1 MFNNREFG
9 ATNGWLEGFKKRNNL
24 KSYKKRGEAGSVD
37 VAKLPEQREHLK
49 SILEGYNEC
58 DIFNCDETALFWK
71 MEPRTT
77 LARASVSGK
86 KLLKDRV
93 SILATCNATGEEKLP
108 LLFINNSNNPRS
120 LRGIDKTTLGI
131 WYYYNKSAWMQR
143 SIFESYLRKVNN
155 MFCLKLFC

>member
-1 MFNNREFG
+1 MVGRIQKEKQSKI
-9 ATNGWLEGFKKRNNL
+9 LQ
-24 KSYKKRGEAGSVD
+24 KRGEAGSVD

-93 SILATCNATGEEKLP
+93 SILTTCNATGEEKLYC
-108 LLFINNSNNPRS
+108 S
-120 LRGIDKTTLGI
+120 
-131 WYYYNKSAWMQR
+131 
-143 SIFESYLRKVNN
+143 
-155 MFCLKLFC
+155 

>member
-1 MFNNREFG
+1 M
-9 ATNGWLEGFKKRNNL
+9 
-24 KSYKKRGEAGSVD
+24 
-37 VAKLPEQREHLK
+37 AKLPEQREHLK

-108 LLFINNSNNPRS
+108 LLLINNSNNPRS
-120 LRGIDKTTLGI
+120 LRAELIKLHLIYGIIIINPPGCNALYLKATLEGLTTC
-131 WYYYNKSAWMQR
+131 
-143 SIFESYLRKVNN
+143 E
-155 MFCLKLFC
+155 LKLFC

>member
-1 MFNNREFG
+1 
-9 ATNGWLEGFKKRNNL
+9 
-24 KSYKKRGEAGSVD
+24 
-37 VAKLPEQREHLK
+37 LPEQREHLK

-108 LLFINNSNNPRS
+108 LLFINSSIIAELIKLHLVYGIIIINPPGCNTLYLKATLER
-120 LRGIDKTTLGI
+120 LTTCF
-131 WYYYNKSAWMQR
+131 A
-143 SIFESYLRKVNN
+143 
-155 MFCLKLFC
+155 

>member
-1 MFNNREFG
+1 
-9 ATNGWLEGFKKRNNL
+9 
-24 KSYKKRGEAGSVD
+24 
-37 VAKLPEQREHLK
+37 
-49 SILEGYNEC
+49 
-58 DIFNCDETALFWK
+58 

-108 LLFINNSNNPRS
+108 LLFINNSIIA
-120 LRGIDKTTLGI
+120 RGIDKTTLGI

-155 MFCLKLFC
+155 MFRLKNRKIILLADNISGHIVN